1 MAVPCP
7 TCGRTYDI
15 ALFQFGR
22 TLHCTCGTRVGLEPR
37 DASASGEPQL
47 FADAMLGG
55 LTRWLR
61 ILGYDTA
68 YQRHI
73 EDEALVRR
81 CLVEGRI
88 LLTRDRRLLEEWR
101 IKRALLI
108 SAEKPLEQLREVV
121 TRLGLNW
128 SAGLF
133 LRCTLCN
140 TPVRAADRASVRGQ
154 VPERIWQEQ
163 ERFARCPQCDRVYWE
178 GSHTRRIRA
187 RLESAIPEYGI
198 LGEGARTR
206 GG

>member
-15 ALFQFGR
+15 VLFQFGR

-37 DASASGEPQL
+37 DAPVSAEPRL

-55 LTRWLR
+55 LMRWLR
-61 ILGYDTA
+61 ILGHDTA
-68 YQRHI
+68 YESHI
-73 EDEALVRR
+73 EDEVLVRR
-81 CLVEGRI
+81 CLVEGRV

-121 TRLGLNW
+121 TRLRLDC
-128 SAGLF
+128 SARLF

-140 TPVRAADRASVRGQ
+140 SLVEAADRASVRGR
-154 VPERIWQEQ
+154 VPDRIWQEQ
-163 ERFARCPQCDRVYWE
+163 ERFARCTRCDRIYWE

-187 RLESAIPEYGI
+187 RLEATIPE
-198 LGEGARTR
+198 LRNPVR
-206 GG
+206 GSGSLR